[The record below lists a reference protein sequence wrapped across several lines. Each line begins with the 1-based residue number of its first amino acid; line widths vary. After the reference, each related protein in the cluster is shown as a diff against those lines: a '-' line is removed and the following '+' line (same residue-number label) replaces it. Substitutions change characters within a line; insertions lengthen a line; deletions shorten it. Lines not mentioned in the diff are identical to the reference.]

1 MDHREHTSFVE
12 GCMVCKISTISFG
25 MGTRPTRSG
34 NAEVVE
40 AREKRW
46 AKDMPAYKELRQQGL
61 QPPRIDGAAKL
72 AAKAETKFEIETGNI
87 LEGKA
92 KEITTALNA
101 FEDITGKS
109 AMTPNIASVNV

>member
-1 MDHREHTSFVE
+1 MDHREHTSFIE
-12 GCMVCKISTISFG
+12 GCMICKISTISFG

-46 AKDMPAYKELRQQGL
+46 QKDMPAYKELRQQGL
-61 QPPRIDGAAKL
+61 QPPRIDGAARL
-72 AAKAETKFEIETGNI
+72 AAKAETRFEIESGTI
-87 LEGKA
+87 LEGKS

-101 FEDITGKS
+101 FEDMTGKS
-109 AMTPNIASVNV
+109 AMTPNTAPVKV